1 MPEAIRLCGRIDGD
15 NNAYQLAVEKCML
28 PNANFT
34 SFGRI
39 VSFVHGMW
47 TATNSHVIAII
58 AILHGEVWEALRHDT
73 CNTVMHV
80 QM

>member
-1 MPEAIRLCGRIDGD
+1 
-15 NNAYQLAVEKCML
+15 ML